1 MFALVTESPRNT
13 PSKST
18 SKVQAPSQDPNV
30 WRLFFQTKGSVR
42 VIITP
47 HSFIQ
52 SLLYCLLFHEVGL
65 SLRYPSVIPT
75 FRRKPGDVVTLFKRH
90 CPPVLWTRTVKWS
103 LMTGDTYSRTRIFIS
118 IEMQFCF
125 WSEYREFSENLNVP
139 TVLIDIKKNVLS
151 EVRLC
156 THRVRL
162 IILKVWN
169 LRVWRFQLF
178 IKTNENVSL
187 GIEKC

>member
-90 CPPVLWTRTVKWS
+90 CPPGLWTRTVKWS

-139 TVLIDIKKNVLS
+139 TVLIDIKK
-151 EVRLC
+151 
-156 THRVRL
+156 
-162 IILKVWN
+162 
-169 LRVWRFQLF
+169 
-178 IKTNENVSL
+178 
-187 GIEKC
+187 KCAQ